1 MLQHDSRFEPAL
13 GPAASQ
19 AGTFPTSACLA
30 QPSEPILFP
39 RLRIK
44 YADFPYL
51 HYSSARGSSP
61 WRPDADMGTA
71 CHENHN
77 ASLGFSRADKSVPDT
92 TRGVVLYGG
101 ETPISGQPDSRGG
114 SRPYKEK
121 KTLPGTLADV
131 SEFVCVAALD
141 DASNSHQTHTP
152 EDARA
157 NASTHAP
164 PISVGRVGNI
174 NPIPFRSEG
183 LPAHTHMY

>member
-1 MLQHDSRFEPAL
+1 
-13 GPAASQ
+13 
-19 AGTFPTSACLA
+19 
-30 QPSEPILFP
+30 
-39 RLRIK
+39 
-44 YADFPYL
+44 
-51 HYSSARGSSP
+51 
-61 WRPDADMGTA
+61 MGTA

-101 ETPISGQPDSRGG
+101 KIPISGQPDSRDG

-141 DASNSHQTHTP
+141 DAGNSHAHTP
-152 EDARA
+152 YRHSPQQLVLLKKREQSDGEHAAQMCMSMR
-157 NASTHAP
+157 STQTP

-183 LPAHTHMY
+183 LPAYTRTKLKHTQIWHPTTLYRVTGSLRTA

>member
-1 MLQHDSRFEPAL
+1 MKHNGNRYELVLVPAV
-13 GPAASQ
+13 SQ
-19 AGTFPTSACLA
+19 AGTFLTPACLT

-141 DASNSHQTHTP
+141 DAGNLQAHTP
-152 EDARA
+152 ESICVD
-157 NASTHAP
+157 ASTHTP

-183 LPAHTHMY
+183 LPA

>member
-1 MLQHDSRFEPAL
+1 MKHNGNRHELVLVPAV
-13 GPAASQ
+13 SQ
-19 AGTFPTSACLA
+19 AGTFLTPACLT

-141 DASNSHQTHTP
+141 DAGTP
-152 EDARA
+152 RLCTESPDRLGPPDPWPTAVPMEPF
-157 NASTHAP
+157 STSAFK
-164 PISVGRVGNI
+164 V
-174 NPIPFRSEG
+174 
-183 LPAHTHMY
+183 LT

>member
-1 MLQHDSRFEPAL
+1 MLV
-13 GPAASQ
+13 PAASQ
-19 AGTFPTSACLA
+19 AGTFLSPACLT

-101 ETPISGQPDSRGG
+101 ETPISGQPDSRGD

-131 SEFVCVAALD
+131 SEFVCVAALG
-141 DASNSHQTHTP
+141 DAGNLQAHTP
-152 EDARA
+152 ENACVD
-157 NASTHAP
+157 ASTHTP

-183 LPAHTHMY
+183 LPAYIYTHTHIQI